1 MKRSNKHNGYM
12 RSVARRIANLRVLK
26 CKNKYLNNI
35 QYEGKVIY

>member
-1 MKRSNKHNGYM
+1 MKISNKRNGYM
-12 RSVARRIANLRVLK
+12 RIVARRIANLGVLK